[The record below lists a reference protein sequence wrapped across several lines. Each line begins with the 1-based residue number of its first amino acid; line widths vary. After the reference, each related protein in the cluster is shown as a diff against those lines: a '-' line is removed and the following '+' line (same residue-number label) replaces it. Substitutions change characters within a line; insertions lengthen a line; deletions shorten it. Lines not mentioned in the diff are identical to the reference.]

1 MTGSSRNRNVLLVVG
16 TAVACAMV
24 VFTIGV
30 ASPRPI
36 SNPMLLRNV
45 PIRLVASLHNTS
57 VAMVEK
63 HYSRFI
69 TEYSIDDITRAGL
82 LSEPAPAA
90 DNVVSIAG

>member
-36 SNPMLLRNV
+36 SNPMLGSEWQCHRSAGIL
-45 PIRLVASLHNTS
+45 TTC
-57 VAMVEK
+57 K
-63 HYSRFI
+63 HL
-69 TEYSIDDITRAGL
+69 THAAPLTHRARPL
-82 LSEPAPAA
+82 AA
-90 DNVVSIAG
+90 DFRRV